1 MVGQVLST
9 RTSNNAALH
18 REHRGP
24 EWLTIVI
31 VAKGQGLDISD
42 DSDDII
48 ASRVPSEIRPFSP
61 DHLVAGGSAD
71 MSLWIAKGIVEQ
83 HGGRIHMFS
92 GAGPH
97 DSGCHFIVEFPLY
110 SHTHPP
116 KDRRGV
122 RGAVSGT
129 ADASVAVSSSRI
141 WASGRP
147 EAPSPRSASAR
158 QELRRVSEDE
168 FADTPKDK
176 RGTTGGS
183 LFDRGVGYLRRMST
197 DHINHQ
203 GGSPGNGI
211 DRSKVVPIAEDTT
224 PSIRARLVLNAP
236 SGRGS
241 QDSGISRDS
250 LESTMLAPAYP
261 HIISMEPVYRQLK
274 APPIGPS
281 LTTPISSTNV
291 DIVARTTAPTTDQGR
306 ENLKNTPS
314 AVLSLQLPSS
324 THSLPPQGLQLVVA
338 KMKKTLLVVDDSD
351 LTRKMLCRIVRAQ
364 GFDVEEADDGDV
376 AVQMVQHRLDTIAG
390 QSRPTAGGQGGP
402 SGYECILMDFIMPRL
417 DGPSA
422 TKEIRNLGYA
432 GLVLGVT
439 GNGQEF
445 DVKHF
450 KHMGANEV
458 FTKPLD
464 VTRLKEYLRLHN
476 IVAN

>member
-9 RTSNNAALH
+9 HTSNNAALH
-18 REHRGP
+18 REHSGL

-31 VAKGQGLDISD
+31 VAKGQGLDMSD

-71 MSLWIAKGIVEQ
+71 MSLWIAKGIIEQ

-97 DSGCHFIVEFPLY
+97 DSGCHFIVELPLY
-110 SHTHPP
+110 SHTHPI
-116 KDRRGV
+116 KDPRGD
-122 RGAVSGT
+122 RGAS
-129 ADASVAVSSSRI
+129 SAVSSLHM
-141 WASGRP
+141 WASGRS
-147 EAPSPRSASAR
+147 EAPSPGGASTR
-158 QELRRVSEDE
+158 QELRRVSEDK
-168 FADTPKDK
+168 FADTPKEK
-176 RGTTGGS
+176 RGTVGGS
-183 LFDRGVGYLRRMST
+183 LFNRGVGYLRRMST
-197 DHINHQ
+197 DHINQ
-203 GGSPGNGI
+203 GGNPGNVN
-211 DRSKVVPIAEDTT
+211 RSKVVPIAEDDT
-224 PSIRARLVLNAP
+224 PSYRARLVLNAP

-241 QDSGISRDS
+241 QDLDLISRDS
-250 LESTMLAPAYP
+250 LNSTLLAPAYP
-261 HIISMEPVYRQLK
+261 HITSMEPAYRQVR
-274 APPIGPS
+274 APPIGPL
-281 LTTPISSTNV
+281 LTTPNSSTNV
-291 DIVARTTAPTTDQGR
+291 DLLDRTTGPTTDQGR
-306 ENLKNTPS
+306 DNPTNTPS

-324 THSLPPQGLQLVVA
+324 SSTHSHQPRGLQSVVA
-338 KMKKTLLVVDDSD
+338 MMKKKMMLVVDDSD

-376 AVQMVQHRLDTIAG
+376 AVQMVQRRLETIAG
-390 QSRPTAGGQGGP
+390 QPQRTAGVGQEGV
-402 SGYECILMDFIMPRL
+402 YECILMDFIMPRL

-422 TKEIRNLGYA
+422 TKEIRDLGFT

-476 IVAN
+476 IIAK